1 MDEITHFIAIPYDRA
16 DQELV
21 AGQQLKCATPSSAIE
36 HAKHLW
42 KTIGHAGA
50 VALVST
56 GYPEGKTT
64 VLRKFGM
71 VPDDQIEERCQLVIL
86 A

>member
-1 MDEITHFIAIPYDRA
+1 MGEITQFVAIPYDRA
-16 DQELV
+16 GQQLV

-50 VALVST
+50 VAAVST
-56 GYPEGKTT
+56 GYPERKTT
-64 VLRKFGM
+64 VLRTFGI
-71 VPDDQIEERCQLVIL
+71 VPDDQIDEHRQLTL
-86 A
+86 SA

>member
-1 MDEITHFIAIPYDRA
+1 MDEITHFIVIPYDRA

-56 GYPEGKTT
+56 GYPERKTT

-71 VPDDQIEERCQLVIL
+71 VPDDQIDEACQLV
-86 A
+86 ASA